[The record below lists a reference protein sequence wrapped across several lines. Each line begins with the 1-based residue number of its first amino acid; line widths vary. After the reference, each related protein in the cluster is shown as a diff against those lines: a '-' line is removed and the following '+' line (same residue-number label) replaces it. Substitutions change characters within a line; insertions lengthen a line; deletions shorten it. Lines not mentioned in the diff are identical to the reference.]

1 MAVRG
6 PGTTGDVH
14 VEHVDAHIAAAAP
27 LGKPLPMPDINA
39 DGLQTTTTDT
49 PTTTTNTI
57 YNGYL
62 NTPPATP
69 DPILLS
75 PISSKQSRQ
84 KTTLLLP
91 LQPSTMAT
99 VNQTTMA
106 CARCKQKKIKCDGKQ
121 PSCSACTRAKVT
133 CAVPDI
139 ISQAGLARGHVEK
152 LENRISELQS
162 LIDTKT
168 RELKEIQNRQ
178 GSFSSYYTNSPIS
191 SNPFTP
197 GKRSSAT
204 SIPRS
209 ALSQTPTLLHQ
220 EDHSHGDL
228 SLARLLVQTLRLKD
242 HGPCISKLS
251 HLVAN
256 ERSTAF
262 ESINA
267 AERLPLEQ
275 NGKILLDSY
284 LDNEQ
289 RCFPFLSRR
298 KIICLYNEIYSGS
311 SEFNQKNIQD
321 YFCLYMIFAIACL
334 SHPPGIEDP
343 QTNALRFYKAA
354 LICREQLPRGS
365 TLSIVQSILLLCLF
379 SMNGKVSQDA
389 WRLSRRAL
397 HISIEGEFHLSRR
410 SKSQNLENETTVTRI
425 QRRAFWSAYCLN
437 RITSNL
443 IYDRPPSIPEAS
455 IDVEMPLDFELD
467 VSNIGALAVSLLP
480 CLTSLYGISTSAFTS
495 FNSLDPPSDD
505 MAVQLRTRME
515 QITACSTRL
524 FELLQTAFPD
534 KIQGDSLRDI
544 DWVPPYVTISFNSHA
559 MLMHQWAIAAIAAK
573 YDGVPQQIKNK
584 AIKHC
589 IETIRFIGQESPI
602 LGPREQES
610 LAPKFGHLR
619 IAFIIMLRSLVI
631 MLSTLLVNEYNFLAV
646 MLEDNDGLEPEDIDQ
661 AICIGIRFLKDTGP
675 RQGQSCAFLP
685 ALVLALRYA
694 VYERGFGKPP
704 KIPFSRPEEQYRMIE
719 KGMEENYPRLLQLAS
734 SMNVSSMPISIGL
747 RRLEEEIEAN
757 TPPMNAFKEFGDSA
771 GELEELARVVRWR
784 LKVQYGVGNARDSLR
799 AFEER
804 MGADRVMETGDM
816 GFSGLAGF
824 NAHQEIGGD
833 SMHHYGPNFIQ
844 DFPNPGRGGV
854 GAGLKMDVDFSGF
867 ETDIIT
873 FE

>member
-1 MAVRG
+1 MAVRDTG
-6 PGTTGDVH
+6 TGDVH
-14 VEHVDAHIAAAAP
+14 AELEHVDYHIAAAAP
-27 LGKPLPMPDINA
+27 SNKPLPMPYINA
-39 DGLQTTTTDT
+39 DGLKP
-49 PTTTTNTI
+49 PTTTTI
-57 YNGYL
+57 YTDYL

-69 DPILLS
+69 DQTLLS
-75 PISSKQSRQ
+75 LVPSKQSEP
-84 KTTLLLP
+84 KAALLLQS
-91 LQPSTMAT
+91 QPGTMAT
-99 VNQTTMA
+99 THQTTMA
-106 CARCKQKKIKCDGKQ
+106 CARCKQKKIKCDGNQ
-121 PSCSACTRAKVT
+121 PSCSACTRARVP

-152 LENRISELQS
+152 LENRVSELQS

-168 RELKEIQNRQ
+168 RELKEIHNRQ

-204 SIPRS
+204 SLPYS
-209 ALSQTPTLLHQ
+209 APSQTPTFSFQ
-220 EDHSHGDL
+220 EDYSHGDL
-228 SLARLLVQTLRLKD
+228 SLSRLLVQTLHLKD

-256 ERSTAF
+256 ERSTVF

-267 AERLPLEQ
+267 AERLPLEPT
-275 NGKILLDSY
+275 GSILLRSY

-289 RCFPFLSRR
+289 TCFPFLSRHEVTR
-298 KIICLYNEIYSGS
+298 IYKDIYSGS
-311 SEFNQKNIQD
+311 GELTETNIED
-321 YFCLYMIFAIACL
+321 HFCLYMIFAIACL

-343 QTNALRFYKAA
+343 QTNALRYYKAA
-354 LICREQLPRGS
+354 LICRERLPRGS
-365 TLSIVQSILLLCLF
+365 TLSIVQGILLLCLF
-379 SMNGKVSQDA
+379 SMHAKISQDA

-410 SKSQNLENETTVTRI
+410 SKTQNLENETRVTRI

-455 IDVEMPLDFELD
+455 IDVEMPSDFELN
-467 VSNIGALAVSLLP
+467 VNNIKSLTVSLLP
-480 CLTSLYGISTSAFTS
+480 CLTNLYGVSTSAFTS
-495 FNSLDPPSDD
+495 FSSLDPPSDD
-505 MAVQLRTRME
+505 MAAQLKTRMD
-515 QITACSTRL
+515 QMAACSTRL
-524 FELLQTAFPD
+524 FELLQAAFPD
-534 KIQGDSLRDI
+534 KAQYSSLKDI
-544 DWVPPYVTISFNSHA
+544 DEVPFYVTISFNSHA
-559 MLMHQWAIAAIAAK
+559 MLMYQWAMAAIAAK

-589 IETIRFIGQESPI
+589 IETIKFIGQETPMLGARERKSPT
-602 LGPREQES
+602 L
-610 LAPKFGHLR
+610 KFGHLR

-631 MLSTLLVNEYNFLAV
+631 ILSTLLANEYDFFAV
-646 MLEDNDGLEPEDIDQ
+646 MLEDNDDVVPEEFDQ
-661 AICIGIRFLKDTGP
+661 AIYIGIRFLKDVGP

-694 VYERGFGKPP
+694 VYERGFVKPP
-704 KIPFSRPEEQYRMIE
+704 DTPFSRPEEHYRVIKKRIE
-719 KGMEENYPRLLQLAS
+719 EDYPRLFELANL
-734 SMNVSSMPISIGL
+734 MNVSSMPISLGL
-747 RRLEEEIEAN
+747 RRLEEEIEADS
-757 TPPMNAFKEFGDSA
+757 PPIDVFKEFGDSA

-784 LKVQYGVGNARDSLR
+784 LKVQYGIGDARDSLK

-804 MGADRVMETGDM
+804 MGANRVMETGDM

-824 NAHQEIGGD
+824 NAHQGVGGEP
-833 SMHHYGPNFIQ
+833 STVHQYGPNFIQ

-854 GAGLKMDVDFSGF
+854 GTGLKMDVDFSGF